1 MAKKIQFDPELMQ
14 HIKTIYGDAGLNG
27 KVLKQLH
34 QVWENNPDFIRNTA
48 KQKLVEQKVNSTPFS
63 NAKLVEE
70 HKGPMKLQS
79 RNIEIA
85 NDDLSGVQSFK
96 TDFREGKNR
105 GLKFF
110 QWKKTKENPSGLF
123 NTVTRDEINSKY
135 PNFETPISFTISSE
149 DWANLL
155 SKNVKKLESNPVK
168 HQSTDFE
175 PDEEVIITS
184 KKQQGG
190 TMNQQQGI
198 EQQVIQ
204 LVQAASQ
211 GDQQATQQI
220 EQILQAAQQGNQQA
234 IQIAQIIQKVVEAMK
249 QQSGIKARLG
259 AKLSYI
265 NKLKG
270 ICPEGTEKV
279 YMAKGGCMCKKVAKN
294 QNGGDT
300 EYTESQKNYIKKY
313 NKAMKNAKDE
323 AARDSIAIN
332 DFGDS
337 SLHEEVGHKGK
348 FNPNKENKV
357 GGATWEPDRSKY
369 KTEKKACGSKLKK
382 RK

>member
-1 MAKKIQFDPELMQ
+1 MGKPQKGVKIYPAFQSKRGVRKSLGKLGSDLNSYAGFSQVDYKDGNVYRMEIYDGDLSTEAADT
-14 HIKTIYGDAGLNG
+14 TITHNG
-27 KVLKQLH
+27 KILGDHKAH
-34 QVWENNPDFIRNTA
+34 TIETDMS
-48 KQKLVEQKVNSTPFS
+48 KYGYTPY
-63 NAKLVEE
+63 K
-70 HKGPMKLQS
+70 
-79 RNIEIA
+79 
-85 NDDLSGVQSFK
+85 K
-96 TDFREGKNR
+96 TDNFDKY
-105 GLKFF
+105 
-110 QWKKTKENPSGLF
+110 KEMFIKSF
-123 NTVTRDEINSKY
+123 NNSKNARY
-135 PNFETPISFTISSE
+135 YN
-149 DWANLL
+149 
-155 SKNVKKLESNPVK
+155 NVNNIQL
-168 HQSTDFE
+168 
-175 PDEEVIITS
+175 
-184 KKQQGG
+184 KQQGG

-204 LVQAASQ
+204 LVQAAAA
-211 GDQQATQQI
+211 GDQKATQQI
-220 EQILQAAQQGNQQA
+220 EQIMQAAQKGDQQA
-234 IQIAQIIQKVVEAMK
+234 VQIAQIIQKVVEAMK

-300 EYTESQKNYIKKY
+300 DYSWEHTEGQKNHIKKY
-313 NKAMKNAKDE
+313 KKAMKNAKDE

-337 SLHEEVGHKGK
+337 VRHEEVGHKGK

-357 GGATWEPDRSKY
+357 GGATWEPDRSQY